1 MVFLV
6 LLGIPLLIAVG
17 GFVLSKGITWK
28 EFLVQIGA
36 QMAIAGICACV
47 MYFGQTHD
55 TEVWN
60 GVVVDKK
67 ENTVSCSHSYQCNCR
82 NECTGSG
89 KSRSCS
95 NVCDTCYEHFHDYD
109 WDVYTS
115 NSEVI
120 TIDRIDRQGVSQP
133 PRWTATKMGE
143 PTVVEHSYTNYI
155 KAAPDSLF
163 RHQGLV
169 EKYKG
174 QIPTYPQ
181 RIYDYY
187 REDRMVLD
195 GVSLPDLPLWNA
207 DLSKINSE
215 IGSAKQVNIIVVL
228 TTKPREF
235 FYAVEE
241 SWIGG
246 KKNDV
251 IVMIGVDQDLKPVWS
266 EVMAWAIDNALQV
279 KIRGAVLDQAKLE
292 HGTTL
297 KLIQDN
303 VFQNFKRKPMR
314 DFEYLKASIVPS
326 TTGWVVSLILGL
338 LVAGGLTYFFHREDL
353 FQEGRARPY
362 YNPTFSAT
370 PRRRKPG
377 YR

>member
-17 GFVLSKGITWK
+17 GFVISKEITWK
-28 EFLVQIGA
+28 EFLVQLGV
-36 QMAIAGICACV
+36 QMVIAGICACV

-82 NECTGSG
+82 NESTGSG
-89 KSRSCS
+89 KDRSCS
-95 NVCDTCYEHFHDYD
+95 TVCDTCYEHFHDYD

-155 KAAPDSLF
+155 KVAPDSLF

-169 EKYKG
+169 EKYKD
-174 QIPTYPQ
+174 QIPAYPQ
-181 RIYDYY
+181 RVYDYY

-195 GVSLPDLPLWNA
+195 GVSLPDVALWNA

-266 EVMAWAIDNALQV
+266 EVMAWAIANALQV
-279 KIRGAVLDQAKLE
+279 KMRGAVLDQAKLE
-292 HGTTL
+292 HGATL

-314 DFEYLKASIVPS
+314 DFEYLSASVSP
-326 TTGWVVSLILGL
+326 TTFQLTLCTLFVTALACGLSWV
-338 LVAGGLTYFFHREDL
+338 FHSFD
-353 FQEGRARPY
+353 P
-362 YNPTFSAT
+362 FSDAQRSKKYRKS
-370 PRRRKPG
+370 RRMA
-377 YR
+377 